1 MDFTH
6 LETLIV
12 SLETRPDK
20 IKALTDYILLNGSSS
35 EADVASALHKAF
47 NSYSF
52 DKKLAIFYT
61 ISEILILS
69 SQKR

>member
-35 EADVASALHKAF
+35 
-47 NSYSF
+47 
-52 DKKLAIFYT
+52 
-61 ISEILILS
+61 
-69 SQKR
+69 